1 MTLTLR
7 ILSIGSS
14 DPIHSAYD
22 SFLKHHHCDISA
34 ATTLPELYAVP
45 MSASWDIAVLL
56 STLSRKDLH
65 ESAYFVRRRW
75 PSARIL
81 VIRADA
87 QSLDDALYDD
97 RVAPGVHPEVLL
109 AAIQCLVGNRQ
120 RTIVQGP
127 SPGC

>member
-7 ILSIGSS
+7 ILSIGGC

-22 SFLKHHHCDISA
+22 SFLKQHHCDISA
-34 ATTLPELYAVP
+34 VTTYAELCA
-45 MSASWDIAVLL
+45 MSMRVSWDIAVLL
-56 STLSRKDLH
+56 STLSRKDLQ
-65 ESAYFVRRRW
+65 ESAHLVRRRW

-97 RVAPGVHPEVLL
+97 RVPPGVNPEVLL
-109 AAIQCLVGNRQ
+109 AAIHCLVGNQ
-120 RTIVQGP
+120 RRAIVQGLRA
-127 SPGC
+127 G

>member
-14 DPIHSAYD
+14 DPIHGAYD
-22 SFLKHHHCDISA
+22 SFLKQHHCDISA
-34 ATTLPELYAVP
+34 ATTLPELYAIS
-45 MSASWDIAVLL
+45 MRASWDIAVLL
-56 STLSRKDLH
+56 STLSRKDLQ

-97 RVAPGVHPEVLL
+97 RVAPGINPELL
-109 AAIQCLVGNRQ
+109 WTAIQCLVRNQ
-120 RTIVQGP
+120 RRAIVQGL
-127 SPGC
+127 GAG